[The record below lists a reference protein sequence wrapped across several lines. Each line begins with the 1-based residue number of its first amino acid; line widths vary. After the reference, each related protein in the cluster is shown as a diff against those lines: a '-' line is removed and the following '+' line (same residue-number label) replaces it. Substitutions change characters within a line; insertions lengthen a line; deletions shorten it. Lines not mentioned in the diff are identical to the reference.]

1 MDIGFRVLRLDSS
14 NLQDVY
20 YKPQEYKQDELEL
33 YSDNVKPDRSP
44 EDILFQILLDLGLSL
59 SLPIQTKTILK
70 KTVYCVAGNSL
81 YACFDSGIDEAFA
94 REIAKENPLRIV
106 FRDSGFKDDT
116 AKTNVQQILK
126 QLSPN
131 PNDPIQVKVF

>member
-20 YKPQEYKQDELEL
+20 YKPQEFRQDELEL

-94 REIAKENPLRIV
+94 REIAKEKPLRIV

-126 QLSPN
+126 QLSPDPKN
-131 PNDPIQVKVF
+131 PIEVKVF

>member
-1 MDIGFRVLRLDSS
+1 M
-14 NLQDVY
+14 Y
-20 YKPQEYKQDELEL
+20 YKPQEFRQDELEL

-44 EDILFQILLDLGLSL
+44 EDILLQILLDLGLSL

-94 REIAKENPLRIV
+94 REIAKEKPLRIV

-126 QLSPN
+126 QLSPDPKN
-131 PNDPIQVKVF
+131 PIEVKVF